1 MLKRAI
7 DLLLIFIA
15 LPILVPLMLLISIL
29 IRLDSPGTV
38 FFIQKRAGLHCIP
51 FNCFKFRT
59 MYANADQTIHQK
71 HIEAYAAGRL
81 NESNGVKLTNDVRI
95 TRVGKLLRRSS
106 LDELPQIIN
115 VIKGEMSL
123 VGPRPL
129 PMYEVE
135 QFDLWHN
142 ERFLMPPGITGLWQV
157 KGRSYVS
164 FDDQLRMDIRYIR
177 KWSIWLD
184 IQLIFETIPAMLSAK
199 GAG

>member
-1 MLKRAI
+1 
-7 DLLLIFIA
+7 
-15 LPILVPLMLLISIL
+15 
-29 IRLDSPGTV
+29 
-38 FFIQKRAGLHCIP
+38 
-51 FNCFKFRT
+51 

-199 GAG
+199 GAGW